1 MLVKNCPLKIFKILK
16 IAEEKKIQADK
27 AYSRMLLK
35 LFAAALVIS
44 LANSRLPTTD
54 PLDPNN
60 RMIVYNHTEY
70 GSTKETPIA
79 SPATPKAKT
88 GQVRQGFDKVKFA
101 FEIAGGTLTSVCVIA
116 SIIYA
121 IKNGARLEDVLAQHL
136 PLVLQ
141 LRNIWRPVPR
151 NQADLIDL

>member
-1 MLVKNCPLKIFKILK
+1 MLSRLSNFPKKTRFKPTK
-16 IAEEKKIQADK
+16 HN
-27 AYSRMLLK
+27 SRMLLK
-35 LFAAALVIS
+35 LFVAAVVIS
-44 LANSRLPTTD
+44 LATSSLPTSD
-54 PLDPNN
+54 PLDPDN
-60 RMIVYNHTEY
+60 RMVVYNHTEY
-70 GSTKETPIA
+70 GPTKVTPDA

-88 GQVRQGFDKVKFA
+88 DQVFDKVKFA
-101 FEIAGGTLTSVCVIA
+101 FEIVGGTLTSVCVIA

-121 IKNGARLEDVLAQHL
+121 IKNGAKLEDALAQHL